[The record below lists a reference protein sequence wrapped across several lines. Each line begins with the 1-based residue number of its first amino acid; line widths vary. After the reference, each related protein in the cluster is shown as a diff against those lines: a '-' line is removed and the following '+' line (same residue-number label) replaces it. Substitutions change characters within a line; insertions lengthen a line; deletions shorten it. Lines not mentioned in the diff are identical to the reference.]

1 MSDFPSTA
9 GSFSWRELTEVPI
22 MYSLVQTVGL
32 GQTLR
37 DRHLLHMLTWRKLMK
52 RAKKDFLSGFLNIWY
67 PIPSTNCFVRGKG
80 EVTTD
85 LPVKIMSYSMGI
97 KQGNQ

>member
-1 MSDFPSTA
+1 MEGTNRGAYYVQPGSNCGFGANSQGQALTA
-9 GSFSWRELTEVPI
+9 HADMEKVDEKS
-22 MYSLVQTVGL
+22 
-32 GQTLR
+32 
-37 DRHLLHMLTWRKLMK
+37 K
-52 RAKKDFLSGFLNIWY
+52 KKDFLSGFLNIWY